1 LGMVTGAPLALR
13 HEVGELGWFG
23 DESVQ
28 TVVQPER
35 CHSRIGRLAKRS
47 RIPIAPREW

>member
-28 TVVQPER
+28 TVVQTGAMSFP
-35 CHSRIGRLAKRS
+35 H
-47 RIPIAPREW
+47 W